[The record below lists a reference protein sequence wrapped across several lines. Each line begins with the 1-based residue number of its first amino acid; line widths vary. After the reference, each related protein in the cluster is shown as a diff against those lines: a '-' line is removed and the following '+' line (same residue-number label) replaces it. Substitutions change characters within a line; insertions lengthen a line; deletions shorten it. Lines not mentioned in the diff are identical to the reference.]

1 MKNRVVFRC
10 TNDMCNSLEQCA
22 KIYET
27 NKSEVIRRAIN
38 KLLLDVAIDRGE
50 IEYEVDTDG
59 ETTYYHAE

>member
-1 MKNRVVFRC
+1 
-10 TNDMCNSLEQCA
+10 MCNSLERFA

-59 ETTYYHAE
+59 ETTYYHAG